1 VLVLFGGLEKRRKG
15 PLDEMLQALV
25 LNFVVS
31 EVQHFNVPEQVLGQ
45 QVDALGLNGNLVKGA

>member
-1 VLVLFGGLEKRRKG
+1 
-15 PLDEMLQALV
+15 MLQALV